1 MNIFLI
7 ISIISLAVCLIMFFY
22 FKWYIKNRIS
32 ASTLEERTEVK
43 QLIVEINS
51 VTDRNLQLIED
62 SVSKLKKILED
73 TEKRIE
79 EYKNVI
85 VIKPSNNTLYTDL
98 GRGIRSALINP
109 EGQTPPL
116 PMQTE
121 HSLKARQLSLIQQ
134 NNELFE
140 TPVNAG
146 NKTAQSAPAVQKPAS
161 EKPLVSQKPPASQK
175 PHKKQIRAAID
186 SLANEGLPPEEIA
199 SRLEISIAQVNLA
212 MNLRRTKR

>member
-7 ISIISLAVCLIMFFY
+7 ISTISLAVCLIMFFY
-22 FKWYIKNRIS
+22 FKWYIKKRIS
-32 ASTLEERTEVK
+32 ASALEERSEVE

-62 SVSKLKKILED
+62 SILRLKKILEE

-85 VIKPSNNTLYTDL
+85 EIKTSHDTLYTNL

-109 EGQTPPL
+109 DGKPAPQP
-116 PMQTE
+116 Q
-121 HSLKARQLSLIQQ
+121 AA
-134 NNELFE
+134 
-140 TPVNAG
+140 PV
-146 NKTAQSAPAVQKPAS
+146 VQKPAS
-161 EKPLVSQKPPASQK
+161 QKSASQKPASESPASQK
-175 PHKKQIRAAID
+175 PLASGKPPKKQIRAAID

-199 SRLEISIAQVNLA
+199 SRLDISIAQVNLA

>member
-1 MNIFLI
+1 MNVFLI

-32 ASTLEERTEVK
+32 ASALEERSEVE
-43 QLIVEINS
+43 QLIVDINS

-62 SVSKLKKILED
+62 SISKLKKILED

-85 VIKPSNNTLYTDL
+85 VIKPSNDTLYTDL

-121 HSLKARQLSLIQQ
+121 HPLNARQLSLVQQ

-140 TPVNAG
+140 THVKPERKTTSQAAPVA
-146 NKTAQSAPAVQKPAS
+146 QKPPVS
-161 EKPLVSQKPPASQK
+161 EKPLTSQKPP
-175 PHKKQIRAAID
+175 KKQIRAAID
-186 SLANEGLPPEEIA
+186 LLANEGLPPEEIA
-199 SRLEISIAQVNLA
+199 SRLDISIAQVNLA